1 MVMLS
6 HINMPD
12 AGSPTGKIEV
22 LHFPPKKKKKNEFQK
37 LCIKLFH
44 RLSIYSGTQK
54 LKQLPSSRF
63 LVSFFFLWKQH
74 VNAD

>member
-22 LHFPPKKKKKNEFQK
+22 LHFPPKKKKKVPEIMHQTF
-37 LCIKLFH
+37 
-44 RLSIYSGTQK
+44 S
-54 LKQLPSSRF
+54 
-63 LVSFFFLWKQH
+63 
-74 VNAD
+74 